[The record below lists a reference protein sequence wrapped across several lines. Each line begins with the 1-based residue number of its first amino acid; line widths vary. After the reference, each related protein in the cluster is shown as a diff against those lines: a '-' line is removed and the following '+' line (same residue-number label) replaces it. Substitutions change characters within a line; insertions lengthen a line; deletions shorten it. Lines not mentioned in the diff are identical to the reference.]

1 MLFAEFACRISLA
14 EVTHWTRSDTV
25 ALRMSQ
31 RWGSCW
37 MSQHFLWYIISP
49 RVLILP
55 AGRYPT
61 RYYAAGNDEQYG
73 LYGENASIAF
83 LIRNPRGLAMVVMVV
98 HYHQHS
104 RSAASE
110 YTVLVNVSP
119 RTDLT
124 WLAIIKWYRRR
135 NMHLNYRPAIIICI
149 PPRGASPP
157 LRWAPGSLSLAPFN
171 LNNTSR
177 RGGSRGRGKIYIK
190 SP

>member
-1 MLFAEFACRISLA
+1 MLLAEFTRRISLA
-14 EVTHWTRSDTV
+14 EVTHWARSDTA
-25 ALRMSQ
+25 ALRTSRRRGWGWMSQ
-31 RWGSCW
+31 R
-37 MSQHFLWYIISP
+37 FLRYTISP

-55 AGRYPT
+55 AGRYST
-61 RYYAAGNDEQYG
+61 RYYAGGGEQCG

-83 LIRNPRGLAMVVMVV
+83 LIRNPRAGDGDGNSLPPALPP
-98 HYHQHS
+98 
-104 RSAASE
+104 RSAASG
-110 YTVLVNVSP
+110 YAVLVNVSP

>member
-1 MLFAEFACRISLA
+1 
-14 EVTHWTRSDTV
+14 
-25 ALRMSQ
+25 MSQ
-31 RWGSCW
+31 R
-37 MSQHFLWYIISP
+37 FLRYTISP

-61 RYYAAGNDEQYG
+61 GYYAAGGGEQCG
-73 LYGENASIAF
+73 WYGENASIAF
-83 LIRNPRGLAMVVMVV
+83 LIRNPRGRAMVMVV

-104 RSAASE
+104 RSAESE
-110 YTVLVNVSP
+110 YAILVNVSP

-157 LRWAPGSLSLAPFN
+157 LRWAPGLLSLAPFN